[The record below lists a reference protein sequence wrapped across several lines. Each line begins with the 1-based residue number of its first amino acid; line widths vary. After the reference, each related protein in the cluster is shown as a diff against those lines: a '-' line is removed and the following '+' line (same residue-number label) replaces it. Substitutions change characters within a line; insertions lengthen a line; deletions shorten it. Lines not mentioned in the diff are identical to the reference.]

1 MKFYHL
7 RIFIRRAASGI
18 DVQYLIFCK
27 GRVARARLKEMDL
40 ERVAAIQNLLYLRPH
55 QPVYVSI
62 VIITT
67 IVVSIIVI
75 IGIIIVIQSLPYL

>member
-1 MKFYHL
+1 MNFYLL
-7 RIFIRRAASGI
+7 RIFIRGAASGI

-55 QPVYVSI
+55 QPVII